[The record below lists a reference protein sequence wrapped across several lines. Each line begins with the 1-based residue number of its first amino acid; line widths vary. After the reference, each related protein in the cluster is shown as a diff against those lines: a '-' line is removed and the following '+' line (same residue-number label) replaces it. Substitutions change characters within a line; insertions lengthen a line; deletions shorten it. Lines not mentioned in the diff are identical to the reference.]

1 MSQQLAPAETLALD
15 LAAVRGTSN
24 RSQSSAKVQLPSQ
37 RGAQS
42 AQARNGIN
50 GRGPPGGK
58 DAVYAGSDL
67 EPIAPRAP
75 GVPPP

>member
-1 MSQQLAPAETLALD
+1 LIGGGARNE
-15 LAAVRGTSN
+15 R
-24 RSQSSAKVQLPSQ
+24 RRQSSAKVSVTFL
-37 RGAQS
+37 S
-42 AQARNGIN
+42 AGRNRLKGRNGIN

-75 GVPPP
+75 GRAITLRKAPLISLG